1 MNSGERKTRLH
12 FAMKL
17 KYPRDVL
24 FECIRCG
31 SCCRDTGKRRRK
43 IVLTSADLE
52 SIAKITQ
59 LRVNEFC
66 RASHIAPRPFRWIMR
81 ENYGACIF
89 IGENSKCRIYDSRPM
104 ICRCYPFS
112 VEWDETNMT
121 FSLSRNECP
130 GLGRGI
136 KLQKQFFEKL
146 AQEVI
151 SNFKTSEKTG
161 QDSRHQ

>member
-43 IVLTSADLE
+43 IVLTSADVE
-52 SIAKITQ
+52 SIMKITH
-59 LRVNEFC
+59 LPLNEFC
-66 RASHIAPRPFRWIMR
+66 RTSHVAPKPFRWIMR
-81 ENYGACIF
+81 ENYGACMF
-89 IGENSKCRIYDSRPM
+89 VGDNSKCRIYNSRPM
-104 ICRCYPFS
+104 ICRCYPFL
-112 VEWDETNMT
+112 VEWDEINTT
-121 FSLSRNECP
+121 FSLSCNDCP
-130 GLGRGI
+130 GLSHGI
-136 KLQKQFFEKL
+136 KLQKEFFEKL

-151 SNFKTSEKTG
+151 SNFKTSEEIR
-161 QDSRHQ
+161 QNSR